1 MKVALVSPYG
11 LDHHGGVQDQVLRLA
26 RWLREAGHEATVAAP
41 AAGEHGVDLGPT
53 VRVPAN
59 RSRAP
64 ICLDPRAVGRARR
77 AVAGADVVHLHEP
90 FMPVVG
96 TGLLWVET
104 PPKVGTFHADPSDT
118 VRRFYGWARPALAPF
133 ADRLAAATAPSELAR
148 TVVAPFVDARI
159 VPNGIDVA
167 TYRLDVERIPNRVAF
182 LGRDDPR
189 KGLAVMLEAWELVP
203 GAELVVIGAQGRD
216 RPGVRFLGRVDEARK
231 RAELAAAAVYC
242 APNLGGESF
251 GLVVA
256 EGMAAGCAVVASDIP
271 AFTAVLGG
279 AGVTVP
285 AGDAAALAAAVR
297 ELLDDPERRAALA
310 DAAAERVRRF
320 DRAEVLAG
328 YLAVYE
334 DAARNP

>member
-41 AAGEHGVDLGPT
+41 AAGEHGIDLGPT

-64 ICLDPRAVGRARR
+64 LCLDPRAVGRARR

-96 TGLLWVET
+96 PGLLWADT
-104 PPKVGTFHADPSDT
+104 PPTVGTFHADPSAA
-118 VRRFYGWARPALAPF
+118 VRRLYGWARHALAPF
-133 ADRLAAATAPSELAR
+133 ADRLAVATAPSEQAR
-148 TVVAPFVDARI
+148 SAIAPFVNARL

-167 TYRLDVERIPNRVAF
+167 AYRVDVERHPRRVTF
-182 LGRDDPR
+182 VGRDEPR
-189 KGLAVMLEAWELVP
+189 KGLATLLEAWRAVEH
-203 GAELVVIGAQGRD
+203 AELVVMGTSGND
-216 RPGVRFLGRVDEARK
+216 RPGVRFMGRVTEEEK
-231 RAELAAAAVYC
+231 RRLLAGAAIHC

-271 AFTAVLGG
+271 AFSAVLGG

-285 AGDAAALAAAVR
+285 AGDAAALGATLRA
-297 ELLDDPERRAALA
+297 LLDDPERRTSLAA
-310 DAAAERVRRF
+310 AAAERVARF

-328 YLAVYE
+328 YLAAYE
-334 DAARNP
+334 DALRNP